1 MKILLVVPNIKSFD
15 IMPSLSVAS
24 LKGFIN
30 EKTKHEAK
38 IADLV
43 FHKKIWKK
51 YLKEKIRKEK
61 PDLIGLSVLS
71 FNYPEALHIAK
82 FIKKNFGIK
91 IIFGGVHVIL
101 SPHEVIENEDV
112 DIICTGEGEETLKE
126 LLDHNLNCKNIE
138 GIWYKQDS
146 KIYKNKNRKLIEN
159 LDKIAFPNFEDFELD
174 KYFVINHNHVPIMT
188 SRGCPYKCTYC
199 SNHALSKKLD
209 GKYVRFRN
217 VDSVMEEIGL
227 RIKQYYEKGFR
238 YLHLFDDTFILY
250 KNFVYEFCEKFMKK
264 GFDKRLKWTANVRA
278 NLVTD
283 RLVKIMKDAGCYE
296 MRMGVESGNDYILNT
311 VYKRNM
317 SKEQLNNAFRT
328 IQKQGVQLRMDFII
342 GAPYETINMMR
353 ESFELAKQSNGDRIS
368 FAKLYPFPGTEIKD
382 FCEKEHVIEKN
393 LHFKEKGMP
402 PVDRTKFTTKRQMK
416 NFTRNIL
423 WWQGQ
428 RYFNQGFKM
437 RGISFLWDTLAF
449 LLYSKHKYNLDFGQ
463 ILQWNIQRYK
473 FAIMHM

>member
-1 MKILLVVPNIKSFD
+1 
-15 IMPSLSVAS
+15 
-24 LKGFIN
+24 
-30 EKTKHEAK
+30 
-38 IADLV
+38 
-43 FHKKIWKK
+43 
-51 YLKEKIRKEK
+51 
-61 PDLIGLSVLS
+61 
-71 FNYPEALHIAK
+71 
-82 FIKKNFGIK
+82 
-91 IIFGGVHVIL
+91 
-101 SPHEVIENEDV
+101 
-112 DIICTGEGEETLKE
+112 
-126 LLDHNLNCKNIE
+126 
-138 GIWYKQDS
+138 
-146 KIYKNKNRKLIEN
+146 
-159 LDKIAFPNFEDFELD
+159 
-174 KYFVINHNHVPIMT
+174 
-188 SRGCPYKCTYC
+188 
-199 SNHALSKKLD
+199 
-209 GKYVRFRN
+209 
-217 VDSVMEEIGL
+217 
-227 RIKQYYEKGFR
+227 
-238 YLHLFDDTFILY
+238 
-250 KNFVYEFCEKFMKK
+250 MKK